1 MFSCRSQQTLRNICH
16 VSGRG
21 YWSGAAISLTFLP
34 AAPCTGIVFRRI
46 DLPGHP
52 TIEVNTSNR
61 RETPL
66 RTRLVN
72 GEVAVDMVEHVL
84 AALYAFQIDNC
95 IIETTGCEM
104 PGLDG
109 SAFAFSCALRQA
121 GIAIQDAPRAT
132 HNIARSIRIGDD
144 RQWIMATPSATPGL
158 TLEYRLDYGPNSSIR
173 NATFAAEIDANTFH
187 HQIAC
192 ARTFITKAEAE
203 QLQSQGLAKHVTNRD
218 LLVFADNGP
227 IDNSLRFSDE
237 CARHKLLDLIGDLSL
252 TGIDLSGRIVACR
265 SGHKLNGRMADE
277 LIHYSMAAQ
286 KDSAAA

>member
-1 MFSCRSQQTLRNICH
+1 
-16 VSGRG
+16 
-21 YWSGAAISLTFLP
+21 
-34 AAPCTGIVFRRI
+34 
-46 DLPGHP
+46 
-52 TIEVNTSNR
+52 
-61 RETPL
+61 
-66 RTRLVN
+66 
-72 GEVAVDMVEHVL
+72 MVEHVL

-121 GIAIQDAPRAT
+121 GIAIQDNRRKT
-132 HNIARSIRIGDD
+132 LVINRSIRIGDD
-144 RQWIMATPSATPGL
+144 RQWIMATPSSTHGL
-158 TLEYRLDYGPNSSIR
+158 SLEYRLDYGPNSSIR
-173 NATFAAEIDANTFH
+173 NATFAAEIDAHTFH

-203 QLQSQGLAKHVTNRD
+203 QLQAQGLAKHVTNRD
-218 LLVFADNGP
+218 LLVFAENGP

-252 TGIDLSGRIVACR
+252 TGIDLSGRVVACR

-277 LIHYSMAAQ
+277 LIQSMLASETIPEAA
-286 KDSAAA
+286 